1 MDFSEKYSM
10 QDIMDI
16 AKVSRATIYNHL
28 EKLNEIGATKM
39 MNNKRVFSERAIEF
53 LKGEDKPVLGKVVNK
68 EQKEQ
73 KEQSLSNEQNSFEFI
88 KYIQKQMLH
97 YQSEVKTKEEQ
108 ILTKDRI
115 IMLKDEQLISR
126 DEIIK
131 AKDKEINQLTQK
143 LIGLY
148 EQEKINQELL
158 VSKKKKTIFNFFKRR

>member
-1 MDFSEKYSM
+1 MDFSENYSM

-53 LKGEDKPVLGKVVNK
+53 LKGEDKPVLGKIVNK
-68 EQKEQ
+68 EDKEQ
-73 KEQSLSNEQNSFEFI
+73 GLSKEEKNFEFI
-88 KYIQKQMLH
+88 NYIQKQMLH
-97 YQSEVKTKEEQ
+97 FQSEVKIKEEQ

-126 DEIIK
+126 D
-131 AKDKEINQLTQK
+131 DKEINQLTQK

>member
-53 LKGEDKPVLGKVVNK
+53 LKGEDKPVLGKLVN
-68 EQKEQ
+68 KEQ
-73 KEQSLSNEQNSFEFI
+73 KEQSLSKEEISFEFI
-88 KYIQKQMLH
+88 NCIQKQMLH
-97 YQSEVKTKEEQ
+97 FQSEVKIKEEQ

-131 AKDKEINQLTQK
+131 AKDEEINQLTQK

-158 VSKKKKTIFNFFKRR
+158 ISKKKKTIFNFFKRR

>member
-53 LKGEDKPVLGKVVNK
+53 LKGEDRPILGKIVNK
-68 EQKEQ
+68 EDKEQ
-73 KEQSLSNEQNSFEFI
+73 GLSKEENSFEFI

-108 ILTKDRI
+108 ILTKERI

-148 EQEKINQELL
+148 EQDKINQELL
-158 VSKKKKTIFNFFKRR
+158 ISKKKKTIFNFFKRR

>member
-1 MDFSEKYSM
+1 MDFVEKYSM
-10 QDIMDI
+10 QDVMDI

-53 LKGEDKPVLGKVVNK
+53 LKGEDKTVLGEIVNK
-68 EQKEQ
+68 EE
-73 KEQSLSNEQNSFEFI
+73 KEQSLSKEEKSFEFMN
-88 KYIQKQMLH
+88 YIQKQMLH
-97 YQSEVKTKEEQ
+97 FQSEVKIKEEQ

>member
-53 LKGEDKPVLGKVVNK
+53 LKGEDRPILGKIVNK
-68 EQKEQ
+68 EDKEQ
-73 KEQSLSNEQNSFEFI
+73 GLSKEENSFEFI
-88 KYIQKQMLH
+88 NYIQKQMLH
-97 YQSEVKTKEEQ
+97 FQSEVKRKEEQ

-131 AKDKEINQLTQK
+131 AKDEEIKQLTQK

-158 VSKKKKTIFNFFKRR
+158 ISKKKKTIFNFFKRR

>member
-53 LKGEDKPVLGKVVNK
+53 LKGEDKPVKPVLGKIVNK
-68 EQKEQ
+68 EEK
-73 KEQSLSNEQNSFEFI
+73 KQSLSKEENSFEFI
-88 KYIQKQMLH
+88 NCIQKQMLH
-97 YQSEVKTKEEQ
+97 YQSEVKRKEEQ

-148 EQEKINQELL
+148 EQKKINQELL

>member
-53 LKGEDKPVLGKVVNK
+53 LKGEDKPVLGKIVNK
-68 EQKEQ
+68 EE
-73 KEQSLSNEQNSFEFI
+73 KEQSLSKEEKSFEFMN
-88 KYIQKQMLH
+88 YIQKQMLH
-97 YQSEVKTKEEQ
+97 FQSE
-108 ILTKDRI
+108 
-115 IMLKDEQLISR
+115 LKDEQLISR

>member
-73 KEQSLSNEQNSFEFI
+73 SLSNEQNSFEFI

-115 IMLKDEQLISR
+115 IMLKEEQLISR

-131 AKDKEINQLTQK
+131 AKDEEINQLTQK

-148 EQEKINQELL
+148 EQEKVNQELL

>member
-53 LKGEDKPVLGKVVNK
+53 LKGEDKPILGKIVNK
-68 EQKEQ
+68 EDKEQ
-73 KEQSLSNEQNSFEFI
+73 GLSKEENSFEFI
-88 KYIQKQMLH
+88 NYIQKQMLH
-97 YQSEVKTKEEQ
+97 FQSEVKRKEEQ

-131 AKDKEINQLTQK
+131 AKDEEIKQLTQK

>member
-53 LKGEDKPVLGKVVNK
+53 LKGEDKPVLGKIVNK
-68 EQKEQ
+68 EDKEQ
-73 KEQSLSNEQNSFEFI
+73 GLSKEEKNFEFI
-88 KYIQKQMLH
+88 NYIQKQMLH

>member
-53 LKGEDKPVLGKVVNK
+53 LKGEDRPILGKIVNK
-68 EQKEQ
+68 EE
-73 KEQSLSNEQNSFEFI
+73 KEQSLLKEEKSFEFMN
-88 KYIQKQMLH
+88 YIQKQMLH
-97 YQSEVKTKEEQ
+97 FQSEVKIKEEQ

>member
-53 LKGEDKPVLGKVVNK
+53 LKGEDRPILGKIVNK
-68 EQKEQ
+68 EDKEQ
-73 KEQSLSNEQNSFEFI
+73 GLSKEEKNFEFI
-88 KYIQKQMLH
+88 NYIQKQMLH
-97 YQSEVKTKEEQ
+97 FQSEVKIKEEQ

-148 EQEKINQELL
+148 EQKKINQELL

>member
-1 MDFSEKYSM
+1 MEFSENYSM

-53 LKGEDKPVLGKVVNK
+53 LKGEDKPVLGKIVNK
-68 EQKEQ
+68 EDKEQ
-73 KEQSLSNEQNSFEFI
+73 GLSKEEKNFEFI
-88 KYIQKQMLH
+88 NYIQKQMLH
-97 YQSEVKTKEEQ
+97 FQSEVKTKEEQ

-115 IMLKDEQLISR
+115 IMLKDEQLIIR

>member
-53 LKGEDKPVLGKVVNK
+53 LKGEDKPVLGKIVNK
-68 EQKEQ
+68 EERK
-73 KEQSLSNEQNSFEFI
+73 QSLSKEEISFEFI
-88 KYIQKQMLH
+88 NCIQKQMLH
-97 YQSEVKTKEEQ
+97 YQSEVKRKEEQ

-131 AKDKEINQLTQK
+131 AKDEEINQLTQK

>member
-1 MDFSEKYSM
+1 MEFSEKYSM

-53 LKGEDKPVLGKVVNK
+53 LKGEDRPILGKIVNK
-68 EQKEQ
+68 EDKEQ
-73 KEQSLSNEQNSFEFI
+73 GLSKEENSFEFI
-88 KYIQKQMLH
+88 NYIQKQMLH
-97 YQSEVKTKEEQ
+97 FQSEVKIKEEQ

>member
-53 LKGEDKPVLGKVVNK
+53 LKGEDKPVLGKLVN
-68 EQKEQ
+68 KEQ
-73 KEQSLSNEQNSFEFI
+73 KEQSLSKEEISFEFI
-88 KYIQKQMLH
+88 NCIQKQMLH
-97 YQSEVKTKEEQ
+97 FKSELKTKEEQ

-143 LIGLY
+143 LIELY

>member
-53 LKGEDKPVLGKVVNK
+53 LKGEDKPVLGKIVNK
-68 EQKEQ
+68 EDKEQ
-73 KEQSLSNEQNSFEFI
+73 GLSKEENSFEFI
-88 KYIQKQMLH
+88 NYIQKQMLH
-97 YQSEVKTKEEQ
+97 FQSEVKRKEEQ

>member
-1 MDFSEKYSM
+1 M
-10 QDIMDI
+10 
-16 AKVSRATIYNHL
+16 
-28 EKLNEIGATKM
+28 
-39 MNNKRVFSERAIEF
+39 
-53 LKGEDKPVLGKVVNK
+53 KGEDKPVLGKIVNK
-68 EQKEQ
+68 EDKEQ
-73 KEQSLSNEQNSFEFI
+73 GLSKEEKNFEFI
-88 KYIQKQMLH
+88 NYIQKQML
-97 YQSEVKTKEEQ
+97 YFQSEVKIKEEQ

>member
-53 LKGEDKPVLGKVVNK
+53 LKGEDKPVLGKIVNK
-68 EQKEQ
+68 EEKKQGLSKE
-73 KEQSLSNEQNSFEFI
+73 ENSFEFI
-88 KYIQKQMLH
+88 NYIQKQMLH

-131 AKDKEINQLTQK
+131 AKDEEINQLTQK

-148 EQEKINQELL
+148 EQERINQELL

>member
-53 LKGEDKPVLGKVVNK
+53 LKGEDKPVLGKIVNK
-68 EQKEQ
+68 EDKEQ
-73 KEQSLSNEQNSFEFI
+73 GLSKEENSFEFI
-88 KYIQKQMLH
+88 NYIQKQMLH
-97 YQSEVKTKEEQ
+97 FQSEVKIKEEQ

>member
-1 MDFSEKYSM
+1 MDFLEKYSM
-10 QDIMDI
+10 QDVMDI

-53 LKGEDKPVLGKVVNK
+53 LKGEDKPVLGKIVNK
-68 EQKEQ
+68 EE
-73 KEQSLSNEQNSFEFI
+73 KEQSLSKEEKSFEFMN
-88 KYIQKQMLH
+88 YIQKQMLH
-97 YQSEVKTKEEQ
+97 FQSEVKIKEEQ
-108 ILTKDRI
+108 ILTKERI

-158 VSKKKKTIFNFFKRR
+158 ISKKKKTIFNFFKRR

>member
-53 LKGEDKPVLGKVVNK
+53 LKGEDKPVLGKIVNK
-68 EQKEQ
+68 EDKEQ
-73 KEQSLSNEQNSFEFI
+73 GLSKEEKNFEFI
-88 KYIQKQMLH
+88 NYIQKQMLH
-97 YQSEVKTKEEQ
+97 FQSEVKRKEEQ

-131 AKDKEINQLTQK
+131 AKDEEIKQLTQR

>member
-53 LKGEDKPVLGKVVNK
+53 LKGEDRPILGKIVNK
-68 EQKEQ
+68 EDKEQ
-73 KEQSLSNEQNSFEFI
+73 GLSKEENSFEFI
-88 KYIQKQMLH
+88 NYIQKQMLH
-97 YQSEVKTKEEQ
+97 FQSEVKTKEEQ

>member
-16 AKVSRATIYNHL
+16 AKVSRATIYNQL

-53 LKGEDKPVLGKVVNK
+53 LKGEDRPILGKIVNK
-68 EQKEQ
+68 EE
-73 KEQSLSNEQNSFEFI
+73 KEQSLSKEEKSFEFMN
-88 KYIQKQMLH
+88 YIQKQMLH
-97 YQSEVKTKEEQ
+97 FQSEVKIKEEQ

>member
-1 MDFSEKYSM
+1 MDFVEKYSM
-10 QDIMDI
+10 QDVMDI

-53 LKGEDKPVLGKVVNK
+53 LKGENKPVLGKIVNK
-68 EQKEQ
+68 EE
-73 KEQSLSNEQNSFEFI
+73 KEQSLSKEENSFEFI
-88 KYIQKQMLH
+88 NYIQKQMLH
-97 YQSEVKTKEEQ
+97 FQSEVKIKEEQ

-131 AKDKEINQLTQK
+131 AKDEEINQLTQK

>member
-53 LKGEDKPVLGKVVNK
+53 LKGEDKPVLGKIVNK
-68 EQKEQ
+68 EDKEQ
-73 KEQSLSNEQNSFEFI
+73 VLSKEEKNFEFI
-88 KYIQKQMLH
+88 NYIQKQMLH
-97 YQSEVKTKEEQ
+97 FQSEVKIKEEQ

>member
-53 LKGEDKPVLGKVVNK
+53 LKGEDRPILGKIVNK
-68 EQKEQ
+68 EERK
-73 KEQSLSNEQNSFEFI
+73 QSLSKEENSFEFI
-88 KYIQKQMLH
+88 NYIQKQMLH

-158 VSKKKKTIFNFFKRR
+158 ISKKKKTIFNFFKRR

>member
-1 MDFSEKYSM
+1 MDFVEKYSM
-10 QDIMDI
+10 QDVMDI

-53 LKGEDKPVLGKVVNK
+53 LKGEDKPVLGKIVNK
-68 EQKEQ
+68 EE
-73 KEQSLSNEQNSFEFI
+73 KEQSLSKEEKSFEFMN
-88 KYIQKQMLH
+88 YIQKQMLH
-97 YQSEVKTKEEQ
+97 FQSEVKIKEEQ

>member
-53 LKGEDKPVLGKVVNK
+53 LKGEDKTVLGEIVNK
-68 EQKEQ
+68 EE
-73 KEQSLSNEQNSFEFI
+73 KEQSLSKEEKSFEFMN
-88 KYIQKQMLH
+88 YIQKQMLH
-97 YQSEVKTKEEQ
+97 FQSEVKIKEEQ

>member
-53 LKGEDKPVLGKVVNK
+53 LKGEDRPILGKIVNK
-68 EQKEQ
+68 EDKEQ

-88 KYIQKQMLH
+88 NYIQKQMLH
-97 YQSEVKTKEEQ
+97 FQSEVKRKEEQ

>member
-1 MDFSEKYSM
+1 MDFSKNYSM

-53 LKGEDKPVLGKVVNK
+53 LKGEDKPVLGKIVNK
-68 EQKEQ
+68 EDKEQ
-73 KEQSLSNEQNSFEFI
+73 GLSKEEKNFEFI
-88 KYIQKQMLH
+88 NYIQKQMLH
-97 YQSEVKTKEEQ
+97 FQSEVKIKEEQ

>member
-53 LKGEDKPVLGKVVNK
+53 LKGEDRPILGKIVNK
-68 EQKEQ
+68 EDKEQ
-73 KEQSLSNEQNSFEFI
+73 GLSKEENSFEFI
-88 KYIQKQMLH
+88 NYIQKQMLH
-97 YQSEVKTKEEQ
+97 FQSEVKRKEEQ

>member
-1 MDFSEKYSM
+1 MDFVEKYSM
-10 QDIMDI
+10 QDVMDI

-53 LKGEDKPVLGKVVNK
+53 LKGEDKPVLGKVVN
-68 EQKEQ
+68 KEQ

-148 EQEKINQELL
+148 EQEKINKELL

>member
-53 LKGEDKPVLGKVVNK
+53 LKGEDKPVLGKIVNK
-68 EQKEQ
+68 ENKEQ
-73 KEQSLSNEQNSFEFI
+73 GLSKEKNSFEFI
-88 KYIQKQMLH
+88 NYIQKQMLH
-97 YQSEVKTKEEQ
+97 FQSEVKRKEEQ

-131 AKDKEINQLTQK
+131 AKDEEIKQLTQK

>member
-53 LKGEDKPVLGKVVNK
+53 LKGEDRPILGKIVNK
-68 EQKEQ
+68 EE
-73 KEQSLSNEQNSFEFI
+73 KEQSLSKEEKSFEFMN
-88 KYIQKQMLH
+88 YIQKQMLH
-97 YQSEVKTKEEQ
+97 FQSEVKIKEEQ
-108 ILTKDRI
+108 ILTKERI

-158 VSKKKKTIFNFFKRR
+158 ISKKKKTIFNFFKRR

>member
-1 MDFSEKYSM
+1 MDFVEKYSM
-10 QDIMDI
+10 QDVMDI

-53 LKGEDKPVLGKVVNK
+53 LKGEDKPILGKIVNK
-68 EQKEQ
+68 EDKEQ
-73 KEQSLSNEQNSFEFI
+73 GLSKEEKNFEFI
-88 KYIQKQMLH
+88 NYIQKQMLH
-97 YQSEVKTKEEQ
+97 FQSEVKIKEEQ

>member
-1 MDFSEKYSM
+1 MDFVEKYSM
-10 QDIMDI
+10 QDVMDI

-53 LKGEDKPVLGKVVNK
+53 LKGEDKPVLGKIVNK
-68 EQKEQ
+68 EE
-73 KEQSLSNEQNSFEFI
+73 KEQSLSKEENSFEFI
-88 KYIQKQMLH
+88 NYIQKQMLH
-97 YQSEVKTKEEQ
+97 FQSEVKIKEEQ

>member
-1 MDFSEKYSM
+1 MEFSEKYSM

-53 LKGEDKPVLGKVVNK
+53 LKGEDRPILGKIVNK
-68 EQKEQ
+68 EDKEQ
-73 KEQSLSNEQNSFEFI
+73 GLSKEENSFEFI
-88 KYIQKQMLH
+88 NYIQKQMLH
-97 YQSEVKTKEEQ
+97 FQSEVKRKEEQ

-131 AKDKEINQLTQK
+131 AKDEEIKQLTQK

>member
-53 LKGEDKPVLGKVVNK
+53 LKGEDKPVLGKIVNK
-68 EQKEQ
+68 EDKEQ
-73 KEQSLSNEQNSFEFI
+73 GLSKEEKNFEFI
-88 KYIQKQMLH
+88 NYIKKQMLH
-97 YQSEVKTKEEQ
+97 FQSEVKIKEEQ

-131 AKDKEINQLTQK
+131 AKDKEIKQLTQK

>member
-53 LKGEDKPVLGKVVNK
+53 LKGEDKPVLGKIVNK
-68 EQKEQ
+68 EDKEQ
-73 KEQSLSNEQNSFEFI
+73 GLSKEEKNFEFI
-88 KYIQKQMLH
+88 NYIQKQMLH
-97 YQSEVKTKEEQ
+97 FQSEVKTKEEQ